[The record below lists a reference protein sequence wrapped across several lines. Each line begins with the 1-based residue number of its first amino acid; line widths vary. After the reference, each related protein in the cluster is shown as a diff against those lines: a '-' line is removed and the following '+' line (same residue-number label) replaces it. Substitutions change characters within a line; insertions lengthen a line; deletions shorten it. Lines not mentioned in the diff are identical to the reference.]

1 MTDRHRWKKKQKQK
15 SKLFL
20 TEQCWS
26 PRHKLSVLSTSGACH
41 PEGFILASY
50 YNLTYIANNHDINNN
65 NNDENNNK
73 LSKIPN
79 IKNKNAICI
88 FSKIK
93 NMQPQKPNSP

>member
-1 MTDRHRWKKKQKQK
+1 MCFYNYIVFTNVLLALN
-15 SKLFL
+15 SV
-20 TEQCWS
+20 C
-26 PRHKLSVLSTSGACH
+26 HKLSVLSTSGACH